1 MGVRDRGAK
10 LPVKK
15 GGVIVLEGELR
26 PGGMRLVL
34 SLTPKALRRIAR
46 R

>member
-1 MGVRDRGAK
+1 
-10 LPVKK
+10 
-15 GGVIVLEGELR
+15 VIVLEGELR